1 MTMLDLD
8 KKAVRKGLVDAMQR
22 VGRSVAESALESAK
36 RQVYAATSWESALDR
51 VTARAVQALVLAAKQ
66 ELDKLERDL
75 HQVNELLSS
84 NGEGKH
90 HVQD

>member
-1 MTMLDLD
+1 MLDLD
-8 KKAVRKGLVDAMQR
+8 KKAVRKGFVEAMQR

-36 RQVYAATSWESALDR
+36 QQVKGATSWEIALDR
-51 VTARAVQALVLAAKQ
+51 VTARAVQALVLATKQ
-66 ELDKLERDL
+66 ELEKLEGDL

-90 HVQD
+90 HV